1 MARSSNRSHLISAHA
16 SWPQAPER
24 TGPRSAAVLVR
35 RMRASTKAEHLNAM
49 SLSADRGSRHAALVV
64 PMEMHALADEASRH
78 HRRAS
83 RAQPSQVPRR
93 TRCLMIAQPSSS
105 RRRVLAQDRRGS
117 CLRTSLRTCLRTDP
131 STSPQTSVQPCRC
144 CCRSYHRARHYR
156 RALMI
161 ARHRPLPDVAVNADA
176 RVAER
181 APLRRH

>member
-1 MARSSNRSHLISAHA
+1 MHQRVPWPRS
-16 SWPQAPER
+16 PKR

-64 PMEMHALADEASRH
+64 PMGMHARADAASRH
-78 HRRAS
+78 HRRALGL
-83 RAQPSQVPRR
+83 QPSQVPRR

-105 RRRVLAQDRRGS
+105 RRRVLAQARRGS
-117 CLRTSLRTCLRTDP
+117 CLRTCLQTRLRTDP
-131 STSPQTSVQPCRC
+131 STNPQTSVQPCRC
-144 CCRSYHRARHYR
+144 CRRRYWRDRHYR

-161 ARHRPLPDVAVNADA
+161 ARRRRLPGVAVNVDA

-181 APLRRH
+181 AHLRRH